1 LVVPRRFESGIAYK
15 RFHTELAKTYSSIEL
30 VALPEVFNYS
40 DAVTTLII
48 ASGHRTHSGYV
59 AVKCQQI
66 EKRQKEVSFESG
78 TMTSTETVIGPSEYS
93 QPNFSLWIPPLS
105 SIWRYTGDY
114 PQLSLALTQWH
125 RGIQWKPA
133 TAERGKKVDKHVSVL
148 PKNGYVKGF
157 VRAEDKWQQYYLDLS
172 ALKYLSIRPQDQTR
186 NSYKDPWE
194 RPKVVCN
201 ASRLSRSQWRV
212 GAVVDERGFAFSSRF
227 VLFWPEKNVSLY
239 AVAALLNSPLS
250 NAFLKAK
257 ESGSLNRL
265 VTLGMLPIPSVEC
278 LHIGGKLDSLSRSM
292 HAQMAKRSF
301 ETANDTLLHID
312 AEILRAYDLP
322 PRLEYELLASFQDLP
337 RPVAFEFTRYYPDN
351 FDAYISLHE
360 LISPEF
366 ENARADRLLQRLT
379 LVDDPEITKA
389 LAQL

>member
-1 LVVPRRFESGIAYK
+1 
-15 RFHTELAKTYSSIEL
+15 
-30 VALPEVFNYS
+30 
-40 DAVTTLII
+40 
-48 ASGHRTHSGYV
+48 
-59 AVKCQQI
+59 
-66 EKRQKEVSFESG
+66 
-78 TMTSTETVIGPSEYS
+78 
-93 QPNFSLWIPPLS
+93 
-105 SIWRYTGDY
+105 
-114 PQLSLALTQWH
+114 
-125 RGIQWKPA
+125 
-133 TAERGKKVDKHVSVL
+133 
-148 PKNGYVKGF
+148 
-157 VRAEDKWQQYYLDLS
+157 
-172 ALKYLSIRPQDQTR
+172 
-186 NSYKDPWE
+186 
-194 RPKVVCN
+194 
-201 ASRLSRSQWRV
+201 
-212 GAVVDERGFAFSSRF
+212 
-227 VLFWPEKNVSLY
+227 VSLY